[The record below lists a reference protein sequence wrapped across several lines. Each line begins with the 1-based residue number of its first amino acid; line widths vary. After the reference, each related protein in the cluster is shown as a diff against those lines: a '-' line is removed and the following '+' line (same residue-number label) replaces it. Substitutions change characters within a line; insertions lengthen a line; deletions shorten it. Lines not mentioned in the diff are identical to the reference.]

1 MRDTDTENK
10 HLKSQ
15 VQDQESHIEKL
26 VLKVKRI
33 TNFYKEKSDENNS
46 ILNQNTSLIQTIN
59 EKC

>member
-1 MRDTDTENK
+1 VRDTDVENK